1 MSMFHTTKFM
11 LQCVSTVIDPL
22 WQMHRAEG
30 CSYHLRGTFHDS
42 NNSNYRANLKIHVVT
57 GIKAFINI
65 PKFGNFLNFGI
76 SVTLNLDTRHIPL
89 DIF

>member
-22 WQMHRAEG
+22 WQVHRAEG

-65 PKFGNFLNFGI
+65 PKFGNFLNFGGLPSKFWNI
-76 SVTLNLDTRHIPL
+76 RHIKP
-89 DIF
+89 